1 MHIQAEPR
9 TLPRVAVLLATH
21 MGRTYLDEQID
32 SILDQAGADLHI
44 FVSDDGST
52 DGTLE
57 LLAERA
63 DADARI
69 TILPPET
76 FGAPA
81 PNFFRLLTTI
91 PIAEY
96 DYVGFADQ
104 DDVWMPAKLER
115 HIRLLAEGR
124 ADGISS
130 NVTAF
135 SEDGTRILI
144 KKDYPQRLV
153 DHLFETPGPG
163 STFLLTQRFAR
174 LVAEQLDNP
183 HSPAREAFAHDWLIY
198 ALARSAGLRWV
209 IDGESTVDYRQH
221 VANAVGANTGLSQA
235 WKRLKLT
242 SNRRHRGQVQ
252 LTVEACIHVASADEL
267 PRLQWLHEILA
278 EFTYRDALRLVRR
291 WRQLRRRPRDRV
303 ALATLITA
311 RLW

>member
-163 STFLLTQRFAR
+163 STFLLTSASRVSSRNSSTTHTPRAR
-174 LVAEQLDNP
+174 GLRPRLAHLRARPLRRPPLGHRRRVDGRLP
-183 HSPAREAFAHDWLIY
+183 PAR
-198 ALARSAGLRWV
+198 RQRRR
-209 IDGESTVDYRQH
+209 RQH
-221 VANAVGANTGLSQA
+221 RPLTGLEAPQA
-235 WKRLKLT
+235 HLEPVAPRAGAADRRGVHPRRL
-242 SNRRHRGQVQ
+242 R
-252 LTVEACIHVASADEL
+252 
-267 PRLQWLHEILA
+267 
-278 EFTYRDALRLVRR
+278 
-291 WRQLRRRPRDRV
+291 
-303 ALATLITA
+303 
-311 RLW
+311 

>member
-183 HSPAREAFAHDWLIY
+183 HSPRARPSPTTGSSTRSPAPPA
-198 ALARSAGLRWV
+198 SAGS
-209 IDGESTVDYRQH
+209 STASRRSTTASTSPTPSAPTPASH
-221 VANAVGANTGLSQA
+221 RPGSASSSPRTG
-235 WKRLKLT
+235 
-242 SNRRHRGQVQ
+242 G
-252 LTVEACIHVASADEL
+252 
-267 PRLQWLHEILA
+267 
-278 EFTYRDALRLVRR
+278 
-291 WRQLRRRPRDRV
+291 
-303 ALATLITA
+303 TA
-311 RLW
+311 GRCS